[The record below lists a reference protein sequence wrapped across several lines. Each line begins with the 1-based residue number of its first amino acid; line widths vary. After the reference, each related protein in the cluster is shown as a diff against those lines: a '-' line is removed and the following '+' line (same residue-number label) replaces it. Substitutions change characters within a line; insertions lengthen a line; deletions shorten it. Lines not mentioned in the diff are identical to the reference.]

1 MIMTTECSYL
11 REHVNITTTYT
22 TAENYEMCIHIVPSL
37 ITTPSKDSPV
47 NSPLAWTGG
56 GKGTVSHI

>member
-1 MIMTTECSYL
+1 MTECSYL
-11 REHVNITTTYT
+11 REHVNMYT

-37 ITTPSKDSPV
+37 IMTPSKDSPV